1 MTIRRSQIN
10 CIRAACVLFLI
21 LSFAS
26 AWSQQPEP
34 ALQIPAPATGSV
46 IGHVECGEAKFP
58 GRFGEIR
65 LVPRPA
71 DSNSGLVDQAAT
83 SNPPKPQ
90 LQIVLGHTGLDGG
103 FRMDGVPAGDYLAIA
118 RMPGY
123 VAPGTSSNL
132 FATDDQLKRLIVSVP
147 TVQVVAGQVTS
158 VNLTLRR
165 GAAISGRVQFADG
178 SPMVGASV
186 GWELAEANLAIE
198 SIRMTKSSSL
208 QRTMMTLEIFNDRS
222 QQVVTDEEGRYRIF
236 GLSPGNYIVSTG
248 IASQLT
254 SAAQVI
260 LSDGSSPE
268 PSRRVNP
275 YPEITT
281 VYAPGVFRR
290 GDAKVIEIRGS
301 EQVTNADVKVDPSG
315 LRTVRG
321 RVLAGEDRHV
331 PSQAMV
337 RIQEDGGKEPFK
349 FIMIEED
356 GSFKID
362 YPLPGNYT
370 LQVTGVDEERS
381 TANPPDAPA
390 FSRRYQLAKLPV
402 VVGGRDVV
410 VADVLLSA
418 LKPGEKEE
426 YPQ

>member
-1 MTIRRSQIN
+1 M
-10 CIRAACVLFLI
+10 
-21 LSFAS
+21 
-26 AWSQQPEP
+26 
-34 ALQIPAPATGSV
+34 
-46 IGHVECGEAKFP
+46 
-58 GRFGEIR
+58 
-65 LVPRPA
+65 
-71 DSNSGLVDQAAT
+71 
-83 SNPPKPQ
+83 
-90 LQIVLGHTGLDGG
+90 QIVLGHTGLDGG

>member
-1 MTIRRSQIN
+1 VQ
-10 CIRAACVLFLI
+10 V
-21 LSFAS
+21 
-26 AWSQQPEP
+26 
-34 ALQIPAPATGSV
+34 
-46 IGHVECGEAKFP
+46 
-58 GRFGEIR
+58 
-65 LVPRPA
+65 
-71 DSNSGLVDQAAT
+71 
-83 SNPPKPQ
+83 
-90 LQIVLGHTGLDGG
+90 VLGRTVLDGG
-103 FRMDGVPAGDYLAIA
+103 FRMDGVPPGDYLAIA

-123 VAPGTSSNL
+123 VAPGTSANV
-132 FATDDQLKRLIVSVP
+132 FATDDQLNRLIVSVP
-147 TVQVVAGQVTS
+147 TVHVVAGQVMS

-165 GAAISGRVQFADG
+165 GASISGRVQFADG

-186 GWELAEANLAIE
+186 EWELVEANLAIE
-198 SIRMTKSSSL
+198 SIRMTKFSPL
-208 QRTMMTLEIFNDRS
+208 QRTMMTLEIYTGRRDE
-222 QQVVTDEEGRYRIF
+222 VVTDEEGRYRIF

-254 SAAQVI
+254 SAAQVM

-268 PSRRVNP
+268 PSRRVSP
-275 YPEITT
+275 YPEMTT

-301 EQVTNADVKVDPSG
+301 EMVMNADIKVDPSG

-349 FIMIEED
+349 FVMIEED

-362 YPLPGNYT
+362 YLLPGNYT
-370 LQVTGVDEERS
+370 LQVTGVDEEKS
-381 TANPPDAPA
+381 TANPPNAPT
-390 FSRRYQLAKLPV
+390 FSRRYQLAKVPV
-402 VVGGRDVV
+402 VVGSRDVV
-410 VADVLLSA
+410 VADVLLTA
-418 LKPGEKEE
+418 LKPGERME